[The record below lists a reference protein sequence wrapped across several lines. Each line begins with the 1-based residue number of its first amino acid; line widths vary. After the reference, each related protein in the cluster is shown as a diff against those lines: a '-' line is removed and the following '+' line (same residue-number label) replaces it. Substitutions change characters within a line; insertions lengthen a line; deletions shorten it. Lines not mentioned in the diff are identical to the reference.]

1 MTRLLQR
8 CRRLHVA
15 ATLAMFVVAVLV
27 AHVDD
32 YGMLSRTA
40 SPPGVAFASPGAG
53 ADAFAPASASRPDAG
68 HDCSCSLCIVTVS
81 DSLRKRLVPPSAGT
95 LPPVG
100 PAAAAGSPDLSEVFH
115 PPSA

>member
-8 CRRLHVA
+8 CRRLHFA
-15 ATLAMFVVAVLV
+15 ATMAMFVVGVVV

-40 SPPGVAFASPGAG
+40 SPPGVAFVFPGAG

-68 HDCSCSLCIVTVS
+68 HDCSCLLCIVTIS
-81 DSLRKRLVPPSAGT
+81 DSPRQRLVLPSAGT
-95 LPPVG
+95 LPPGG
-100 PAAAAGSPDLSEVFH
+100 PAAAAGSPALPKVFH

>member
-8 CRRLHVA
+8 CRRLHIA

-32 YGMLSRTA
+32 YGMLSRAA
-40 SPPGVAFASPGAG
+40 SLPGAAFASPGA
-53 ADAFAPASASRPDAG
+53 AAVISAPASAPRSDSGP
-68 HDCSCSLCIVTVS
+68 DCSCLLCTVTIS
-81 DSLRKRLVPPSAGT
+81 DSPRNRVLRPSAGT
-95 LPPVG
+95 LPPDG
-100 PAAAAGSPDLSEVFH
+100 PEEAPGSLHLAQVYH